1 MKRLFAPLTIALI
14 ALPFAAFAQDRM
26 TPVSDATTLT
36 DCTECHMA
44 FPAGF
49 LPARS
54 WEAVMAGLKDHFG
67 ENATISEENRV
78 KITAYLVANAADS
91 GVISSRTS
99 ARILRGITPE
109 MTPLRISDLPWWKD
123 EHQGEV
129 SQAEWDRAKSPANCV
144 ACHRDAQRG
153 YFED

>member
-1 MKRLFAPLTIALI
+1 MKRLIAPLALALA
-14 ALPFAAFAQDRM
+14 ALPLAAFAQDRM
-26 TPVSDATTLT
+26 APVTDPTTLT

-54 WEAVMAGLKDHFG
+54 WQAVMADLKNHFG
-67 ENATISEENRV
+67 ENASISEENRL
-78 KITAYLVANAADS
+78 KITAYLVANATDS
-91 GVISSRTS
+91 GILKARTTS
-99 ARILRGITPE
+99 RILNGITAD
-109 MTPLRISDLPWWKD
+109 MTPLRISDMSWWKR
-123 EHQGEV
+123 EHNGEV

-144 ACHRDAQRG
+144 ACHRDAERG

>member
-1 MKRLFAPLTIALI
+1 MNRFIAPL
-14 ALPFAAFAQDRM
+14 AFALATLPLAAAAQDKM
-26 TPVSDATTLT
+26 TPVNDPTTLT

-67 ENATISEENRV
+67 ENATISEANRLT
-78 KITAYLVANAADS
+78 ITAYLVANATDS
-91 GVISSRTS
+91 GAVSARTAS
-99 ARILRGITPE
+99 RILRNVTDS
-109 MTPLRISDLPWWKD
+109 MTPLRISDLPWWKN
-123 EHQGEV
+123 EHDGEV
-129 SQAEWDRAKSPANCV
+129 SKAEWERAKSPANCA
-144 ACHRDAQRG
+144 ACHRDAARG